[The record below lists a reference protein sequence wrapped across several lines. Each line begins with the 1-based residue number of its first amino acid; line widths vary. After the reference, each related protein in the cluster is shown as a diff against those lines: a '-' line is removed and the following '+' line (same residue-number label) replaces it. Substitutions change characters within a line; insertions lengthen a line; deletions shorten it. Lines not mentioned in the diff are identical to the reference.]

1 MSETFQ
7 NTMRAYVEQN
17 PEKFFMRLSR
27 ENRRFIIDLYRPTAQ
42 KRYGYTGDD
51 FKVIY
56 SLVGQGHQK
65 VICDGIARLLAEENE
80 KRCHRPK
87 GNAVI
92 IPFPGATAVSQ
103 KSKANTA
110 RQR

>member
-51 FKVIY
+51 FPESVK
-56 SLVGQGHQK
+56 K
-65 VICDGIARLLAEENE
+65 
-80 KRCHRPK
+80 
-87 GNAVI
+87 
-92 IPFPGATAVSQ
+92 
-103 KSKANTA
+103 
-110 RQR
+110 